1 MISEKE
7 KFFDPRKPFAS
18 KRPETHEEWQARMG
32 GEVLAVVRS
41 GLYLDFRFLDM
52 ALSALTPVP
61 DERCGVLATDGV
73 NLYYQPS
80 ALLRL
85 YQENPKYLNRLYLH
99 TVFHCV
105 FRHLWLKGKRDARL
119 WNLACDIA
127 VENVLDSL
135 NRSSVKRP
143 LTWVRQNAYAA
154 IAAEGRVV
162 AAAPA
167 YRWLAGQ
174 TPGILRQLLE
184 NGMNVARF
192 NFSHGD
198 YAEHKGRLDQL
209 RALSKELDVSIPAML
224 DTKGPEIR
232 LGEFENG
239 KEQLTAG
246 QKFILTS
253 RNVKGTKEISSIT
266 YKDLPHDVSVGGR
279 IMLDDGLIS
288 LRIESIT
295 DTDIVCTVENDG
307 VIKTKKGVNVPGVHL
322 SMPYMSQRDRDD
334 ILFGIEQGYDLISA
348 SFTRNAQD
356 IMDIRHLLDE
366 HNANIR
372 IIAKIENQEG
382 IDNIDE
388 ILSVAD
394 GIMVARGDMGVEIDY
409 AEIPSIQKHLIDHAM
424 QMGKICITATQ
435 MLDSMIVNPRPTRA
449 EITDVANAIYDG
461 TGAVMLSGET
471 AAGKYPVEA
480 LKAMA
485 MIAETTESDTNYESL
500 CHHVGMDSTRLTI
513 SAAVS
518 HAACTTASDIGASAI
533 ITASKSGETARL
545 LSRFRPDAPII
556 ACVLDETTCRQM
568 NVYRGVT
575 PLLMDY
581 AHSTDELISMSV
593 KAAEDAGLIH
603 SGDRVVVTAG
613 VPVGVSGTTNM
624 IKVHLVGDTLLTGIG
639 INPGLNAKGEV
650 CVCRN
655 AEEAAKKF
663 KAGQIL
669 VVPFTTNDIL
679 PYMRQA
685 AGIIAEEAGANS
697 HSAIV
702 GLTLGK
708 PVIIGATHATRTLKD
723 GMKIS
728 MDCARGVVQA
738 MSE

>member
-1 MISEKE
+1 M
-7 KFFDPRKPFAS
+7 RKTKIVCTLGPS
-18 KRPETHEEWQARMG
+18 
-32 GEVLAVVRS
+32 
-41 GLYLDFRFLDM
+41 
-52 ALSALTPVP
+52 
-61 DERCGVLATDGV
+61 TD
-73 NLYYQPS
+73 Q
-80 ALLRL
+80 
-85 YQENPKYLNRLYLH
+85 
-99 TVFHCV
+99 
-105 FRHLWLKGKRDARL
+105 
-119 WNLACDIA
+119 
-127 VENVLDSL
+127 
-135 NRSSVKRP
+135 
-143 LTWVRQNAYAA
+143 
-154 IAAEGRVV
+154 
-162 AAAPA
+162 
-167 YRWLAGQ
+167 
-174 TPGILRQLLE
+174 PGILRQLLE

-192 NFSHGD
+192 NFSHGV

-348 SFTRNAQD
+348 SFTRSAQD

-461 TGAVMLSGET
+461 TGAR
-471 AAGKYPVEA
+471 Y
-480 LKAMA
+480 
-485 MIAETTESDTNYESL
+485 
-500 CHHVGMDSTRLTI
+500 
-513 SAAVS
+513 AV
-518 HAACTTASDIGASAI
+518 
-533 ITASKSGETARL
+533 R
-545 LSRFRPDAPII
+545 RN
-556 ACVLDETTCRQM
+556 CRRQ
-568 NVYRGVT
+568 
-575 PLLMDY
+575 
-581 AHSTDELISMSV
+581 
-593 KAAEDAGLIH
+593 
-603 SGDRVVVTAG
+603 
-613 VPVGVSGTTNM
+613 VSGRGPESHGN
-624 IKVHLVGDTLLTGIG
+624 D
-639 INPGLNAKGEV
+639 
-650 CVCRN
+650 CRN
-655 AEEAAKKF
+655 HRERY
-663 KAGQIL
+663 QL
-669 VVPFTTNDIL
+669 
-679 PYMRQA
+679 
-685 AGIIAEEAGANS
+685 
-697 HSAIV
+697 
-702 GLTLGK
+702 
-708 PVIIGATHATRTLKD
+708 
-723 GMKIS
+723 
-728 MDCARGVVQA
+728 
-738 MSE
+738 